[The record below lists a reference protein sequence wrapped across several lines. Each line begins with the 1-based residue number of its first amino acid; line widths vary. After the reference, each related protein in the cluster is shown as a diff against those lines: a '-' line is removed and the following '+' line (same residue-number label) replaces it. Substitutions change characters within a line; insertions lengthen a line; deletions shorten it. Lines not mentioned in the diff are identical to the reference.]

1 MDNQNQNTVN
11 PVEENVVN
19 STEQETKDVVE
30 NATEV
35 TKEAEVEASRKSYS
49 EEILS
54 VEHDEESED
63 ETHESVEELTVHY
76 SKMTRQ
82 ELMEEIK
89 TLANSENIQQ
99 MKLRSSL
106 IRNSFKLLTAE
117 AINLAKE
124 KFLADGGV
132 EEDFKFEDDVIGV
145 EFNKYYSLY
154 REKRQQY
161 LEHTRIAL
169 LL

>member
-89 TLANSENIQQ
+89 TLADNNLTMPPKSTYIEP
-99 MKLRSSL
+99 KLRNGL
-106 IRNSFKLLTAE
+106 I
-117 AINLAKE
+117 IY
-124 KFLADGGV
+124 
-132 EEDFKFEDDVIGV
+132 
-145 EFNKYYSLY
+145 EF
-154 REKRQQY
+154 Q
-161 LEHTRIAL
+161 
-169 LL
+169 